1 MAKAKRLSRK
11 QYIKWLQSQGESRE
25 PMTREVAYQI
35 LDGQLHLLRPDE
47 VDSSLVDDCLDYL
60 YPDRAEKEYPDMEK
74 TWQHILEKDGE
85 QRKNQTPKS
94 HFRRLRPA
102 LVIAIVALMILTIGT
117 TVCYALGINLW
128 DIAVSWANDKLY
140 INLSYT
146 SEAAQ
151 GLLEA
156 APFGSDDAGTVLFA
170 GQYDLYSYALTENGI
185 KVTMPQWM
193 PEGFANSLVSV
204 SISDTYAM
212 FSGDYVDEGGR
223 DLRMDVEW
231 FPGMV
236 ASEFE
241 RNEDEE
247 PVIIH
252 QGEIDFWMFHN
263 VEQSVLVWVEEPY
276 MLTLQGDLTEEEL
289 RRMIDSMSEEQ
300 RASTQEFPVIGSMK
314 LENDRPVSFV
324 GMDDTFT
331 QTMMKYGLSPRLPKW
346 VPDGCTAENGGVTV
360 SFSED
365 FTRIG
370 GRYIVS
376 GDRRGFTVNVEWS
389 SDSSAL
395 ITWSGKYES
404 TIVQKGDI
412 DFTLYSSEDM
422 QDHYVQWVDGQYQ
435 ITIYGS
441 LSRDELLRMAESIF
455 EE

>member
-11 QYIKWLQSQGESRE
+11 QYIKWLRAQGESRE

-60 YPDRAEKEYPDMEK
+60 YPDRTDKEYPDMEK
-74 TWQHILEKDGE
+74 TWQHVLAKSEK
-85 QRKNQTPKS
+85 QRKAQPA

-102 LVIAIVALMILTIGT
+102 LVIAIVTLMILTIGT
-117 TVCYALGINLW
+117 TVCYAMGINLW
-128 DIAVSWANDKLY
+128 EIAVSWANDKLY
-140 INLSYT
+140 INLKYT
-146 SEAAQ
+146 PEAAQ

-156 APFGSDDAGTVLFA
+156 APLGSDDAGTVLFA

-223 DLRMDVEW
+223 DLIMDIEW

-236 ASEFE
+236 GSAFE

-247 PVIIH
+247 PVVIH

-276 MLTLQGDLTEEEL
+276 MLTLRGDLTEEEL

-300 RASTQEFPVIGSMK
+300 RVPTQDFPVIGSMK

-324 GMDDTFT
+324 GMDDAFT
-331 QTMMKYGLSPRLPKW
+331 QTMMKYGLSPRLPNW
-346 VPDGCTAENGGVTV
+346 VPDGCTAESGGVMV
-360 SFSED
+360 SFSEG
-365 FTRIG
+365 FTRID

-376 GDRRGFTVNVEWS
+376 GEQRRFTVDVEWS
-389 SDSSAL
+389 LDSSAFKMNP
-395 ITWSGKYES
+395 GKHER
-404 TIVQKGDI
+404 TIVRKGDI
-412 DFTLYSSEDM
+412 DFTLYSSEDL
-422 QDHYVQWVDGQYQ
+422 QSHYIQWVDGQYQ
-435 ITIYGS
+435 ITIYGA
-441 LSRDELLRMAESIF
+441 LSRDELLRMAESLF